1 MLAKGPPGFD
11 KIQHNS
17 NRKNFA
23 LEEKIFKK
31 ETTQMKKYKWMFI
44 IHHWIGAKQ
53 KDFQVTLDI
62 VGISGA

>member
-31 ETTQMKKYKWMFI
+31 ETTQMKKYK
-44 IHHWIGAKQ
+44 
-53 KDFQVTLDI
+53 
-62 VGISGA
+62 